1 MKKIF
6 LLTFCLLI
14 IPKFA
19 FAYDCSAVGGKR
31 INSSGFVYFDGQ
43 KGKFIKGFEIEDPAN
58 KIIMIFNF
66 GGWGSKKKDKGFC
79 FQKEEVEGVL
89 GQLSGRKVKGKE
101 IVVWANQELWK
112 AGNTMGI
119 TTKCAMKHKY
129 KGKMLGHTPPWYE
142 CVWGPPTY
150 LKKVKTS
157 KKDILQIPP
166 YVSNFAYK
174 NRAALN
180 TAIADIFVQKGTPRN
195 QLFISGH
202 SCGGMGSLRMESL
215 YPDVFNSAIALMPN
229 CWDKSE
235 HSQLRKWEL
244 DEIRS
249 AKKIDAL
256 IFHSETDGE
265 IDYQSD
271 SRYLKW
277 MADIPGAK
285 WIELPNHNSEDGKE
299 IIIDGKQ
306 CKIKKRMRGGWK
318 IKHNQDLG
326 HKKKAWTVVNPE
338 EKKEMLKKAR
348 GHDIPYKSCFTPYLD
363 DIEKFIESKI

>member
-1 MKKIF
+1 MKKII
-6 LLTFCLLI
+6 LLTFCFLI

-19 FAYDCSAVGGKR
+19 FAGSFCSGSGK
-31 INSSGFVYFDGQ
+31 SVKGSGFVYFD
-43 KGKFIKGFEIEDPAN
+43 KGKGKVIKGFDIDDPAN

-66 GGWGSKKKDKGFC
+66 GGWGAKKKESGFC
-79 FQKEEVEGVL
+79 LHKEGVEGVL

-101 IVVWANQELWK
+101 IVVWINQELWK
-112 AGNTMGI
+112 AGMTP
-119 TTKCAMKHKY
+119 TTKCGMKAKY
-129 KGKMLGHTPPWYE
+129 KGKMLGHTPPWYD
-142 CVWGPPTY
+142 CIWGPPIY
-150 LKKVKTS
+150 IKKTKTS
-157 KKDILQIPP
+157 EKDILQIPP

-180 TAIADIFVQKGTPRN
+180 TAIADIFVKKGTPRN

-235 HSQLRKWEL
+235 HSMLRKWEL
-244 DEIRS
+244 DDIRS
-249 AKKIDAL
+249 AKKLDAL

-265 IDYQSD
+265 VDYQSD

-277 MADIPGAK
+277 IGDIPGAE
-285 WIELPNHNSEDGKE
+285 WIELPNHNSENGKE
-299 IIIDGKQ
+299 IVINGEQ
-306 CKIKKRMRGGWK
+306 CKIKERMRGGWK

-326 HKKKAWTVVNPE
+326 HKKKAWTIVDPSE
-338 EKKEMLKKAR
+338 QKEMMNKAR
-348 GHDIPYKSCFTPYLD
+348 GHNIPYSSCFTPYLD